1 MIHNTVKLFSGA
13 KIVGDVEIGQNSSVW
28 YNTVIRGDMGGIT
41 IGRSSNI
48 QDNCVVHSPAEIG
61 DFVTVGHSAVVHAC
75 TVEDNCIIGINS
87 TLLDGA
93 IIRKNS
99 IVGAGALV
107 TAGKEFPEGSL
118 ILGVPARAV
127 RELGPDEIIR
137 IKENA
142 LKYVE
147 LSASKNLS
155 LKKGDSR

>member
-1 MIHNTVKLFSGA
+1 MIHRTVKLFSGA
-13 KIVGDVEIGQNSSVW
+13 KIVGDVKIGKNSSVW
-28 YNTVIRGDMGGIT
+28 YNAVIRGDMGGIT
-41 IGRSSNI
+41 IGESSNI

-75 TVEDNCIIGINS
+75 NVEENSIIGINS
-87 TLLDGA
+87 TILDGA

-107 TAGKEFPEGSL
+107 TSGKEYPEASL
-118 ILGVPARAV
+118 ILGVPARPV
-127 RELGPDEIIR
+127 RELGPDEIIK

-147 LSASKNLS
+147 LSRAKF
-155 LKKGDSR
+155 KFKEGG